1 MIYLFLK
8 RVVKWSFLIL
18 FRRKVISGEN
28 NIPSSGPLIIA
39 VNHPNTLIDPLL
51 VASQIKRKVGFLA
64 NASIFINKLIKS
76 IFNYFWVIPVYRK
89 KDVKPGEKQDNSK
102 SFQKCYE
109 FFDKEGA
116 LLIFPEGTSVH
127 ELKLRDIKK
136 GTAWIALGYES
147 ERNFEGN
154 LQINTVA
161 INYSDPIQ
169 FRSMASV
176 VINPPFKVSDYKVL
190 WEEDQELAVQKLTD
204 RIRYEMEGQITITEN
219 KEQEETV
226 LLAQKFYAEY
236 IDPSLSRYADPLRSF
251 DLRKRLAE
259 KVLAIQEEDPEF
271 FEENANALRRY
282 FFDLSSLKLS
292 PGFLRARFL
301 NKNKAWII
309 FLYIIELFFLF
320 PFYLIGIITNYLPYK
335 IPDWLFRL
343 IKPEIEYRASILML
357 AGMIVFPVFYMID
370 VILFREFISN
380 ELIWTLFFIISL
392 PFLGFITLF
401 YWKIINRFFRLLHFY
416 FRIKTRE
423 KNCLLEQQSKLI
435 SLFKKL
441 KLM

>member
-64 NASIFINKLIKS
+64 NASIFINKLIKY

-109 FFDKEGA
+109 FFDREGA

-154 LQINTVA
+154 LEINTVA
-161 INYSDPIQ
+161 INYSDPIK

-176 VINPPFKVSDYKVL
+176 VINPSFKVSDYKAL
-190 WEEDQELAVQKLTD
+190 WEQDQELAVQKLTD
-204 RIRYEMEGQITITEN
+204 RIRYEMEDQITITKN
-219 KEQEETV
+219 KEQEQTV

-236 IDPSLSRYADPLRSF
+236 IDPSLSRYSDPLRSF
-251 DLRKRLAE
+251 DLRKKLAE
-259 KVLAIQEEDPEF
+259 KVIAVQDEDPVLF
-271 FEENANALRRY
+271 KENAKALQLY
-282 FFDLSSLKLS
+282 FFDLNRLKLS
-292 PGFLRARFL
+292 PGILRARFL
-301 NKNKAWII
+301 NRNKAWIL
-309 FLYIIELFFLF
+309 FLYVLELSFLI
-320 PFYLIGIITNYLPYK
+320 PFYFIGLATNYLPYK

-343 IKPEIEYRASILML
+343 LNPEIEYRASIMML
-357 AGMIVFPVFYMID
+357 AGMILFPVFYVVD

-380 ELIWTLFFIISL
+380 ELIWTLFFIVSL
-392 PFLGFITLF
+392 PFLGFLTLF
-401 YWKIINRFFRLLHFY
+401 YWKIINRFFRILHFY
-416 FRIKTRE
+416 FRIGASE
-423 KNCLLEQQSKLI
+423 KKRLLEQQTKLI
-435 SLFKKL
+435 LLFQ
-441 KLM
+441 KLMVK